1 MSSASPG
8 KYVDK
13 KCPFTGNVSIRGRIL
28 SGVVKTTKMKRTIV
42 IRRDYLHY
50 ISKYNRFEKRHSTL
64 PAHCSPA
71 FLVREGQKVVV
82 GQCRYVFCLDYHP
95 PLPSYPCRYVCAASR
110 IMQSHRFLLY
120 LVLFIHCMLKSVDL
134 VLAVRC
140 PRRSASTSSRSTPR
154 AVPARSNSRV
164 SKSHGCVI

>member
-1 MSSASPG
+1 MAWWHVAIFFFTGLSLKGHECPSHSSYVFAAFAAPACPSPHPG

-82 GQCRYVFCLDYHP
+82 GQCRYVWL
-95 PLPSYPCRYVCAASR
+95 
-110 IMQSHRFLLY
+110 
-120 LVLFIHCMLKSVDL
+120 
-134 VLAVRC
+134 
-140 PRRSASTSSRSTPR
+140 T
-154 AVPARSNSRV
+154 
-164 SKSHGCVI
+164 